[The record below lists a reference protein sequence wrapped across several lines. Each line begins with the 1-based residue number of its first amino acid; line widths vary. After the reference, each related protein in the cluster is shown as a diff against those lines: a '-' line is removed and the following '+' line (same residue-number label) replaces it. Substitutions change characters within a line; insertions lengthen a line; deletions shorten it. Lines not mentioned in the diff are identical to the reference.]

1 MNNKIHIRVIRILL
15 PIFLFVLF
23 FEICSQEVHLLDTEN
38 RFTFQTIRIDN
49 NGDFI
54 SIFNEDSAHYHYTG
68 GIIKFNSDFD
78 YEMYIHDIDTAHVVF
93 QDFVVT
99 AENNYLI
106 AGTIGPDNGIGYSN
120 HIIYFLLLDENFN
133 FITENMF
140 VLPEEYIN
148 PYIKMLKNT
157 DGRIYVILDR
167 GDPSG
172 IFKGLIEL
180 SSSAQIVKEE
190 MYYNM
195 GGTIMNPFPS
205 NSSGFYLLRSNTVA
219 WAAGEITEV
228 DTNLNFTSN
237 ILPLYINGQYYDM
250 GPRGSCKWLNDSI
263 YLLLSQGSLESDTKD
278 LYLYKLNNN
287 HEFLTGPFIIGRDN
301 IDDIA
306 LNYQGI
312 DWVNPE
318 NIFIAGNVWASM
330 YTQTTYFVAVITE
343 NFEIL
348 GAKSYGGDNNTFVN
362 AVLATEDGGCVMVGG
377 QRDYLAGD
385 EFDWDGYV
393 VFFKPN
399 DIITSAT
406 ETKNPFDSDY
416 VLFPNPGKETMI
428 VQTACKEVQLKMYD
442 ENGRIIVE
450 QHLNNIFRSHIN
462 TQELKAGLYFCL
474 FIDKYGNTE
483 YKKWIKQ

>member
-1 MNNKIHIRVIRILL
+1 MKAIKVLL
-15 PIFLFVLF
+15 VLSFLLLCVENSF
-23 FEICSQEVHLLDTEN
+23 SQKEYFINTDN
-38 RFTFQTIRIDN
+38 RFTFRNVRIDGN
-49 NGDFI
+49 SEFI
-54 SIFNEDSAHYHYTG
+54 SIFNEDSAYYHYTG
-68 GIIKFNSDFD
+68 GIIKFNSEFD
-78 YEMYIHDIDTAHVVF
+78 YEIYIHDIDTAHVVF

-99 AENNYLI
+99 TENNYLI
-106 AGTIGPDNGIGYSN
+106 AGTIGKDNGIGYSN

-133 FITENMF
+133 FITENF
-140 VLPEEYIN
+140 FPLPEQYTN

-157 DGRIYVILDR
+157 DGRIYVTLDR
-167 GDPSG
+167 GAPSG
-172 IFKGLIEL
+172 IFKGIIEL

-205 NSSGFYLLRSNTVA
+205 NGSGFYLLRSHTVP

-237 ILPLYINGQYYDM
+237 ILPLYNNGQYYDM
-250 GPRGSCKWLNDSI
+250 GPRGSCKWLNDTT

-278 LYLYKLNNN
+278 LYLYKLNNE
-287 HEFLTGPFIIGRDN
+287 HEFLTEPFIIGRDD

-306 LNYQGI
+306 LIYQGI
-312 DWVNPE
+312 NWVNPE

-330 YTQTTYFVAVITE
+330 YNQTTYYVAVINE
-343 NFEIL
+343 NFEVL
-348 GAKSYGGDNNTFVN
+348 GAKSYGGDKNTFVN
-362 AVLATEDGGCVMVGG
+362 SVLATEDGGCVMVGG

-393 VFFKPN
+393 VFFQPD
-399 DIITSAT
+399 DIITSAA
-406 ETKNPFDSDY
+406 ETPNPNDSDY
-416 VLFPNPGKETMI
+416 ILFPNPGNYYLL
-428 VQTACKEVQLKMYD
+428 VQTARKEVQLRVFD
-442 ENGRIIVE
+442 ENGRLIIK
-450 QHLNNIFRSHIN
+450 HYLDNNFRNHIN
-462 TQELKAGLYFCL
+462 TIELKPGLYFCL